1 MNLRLS
7 LSIFPRTGGTA
18 VAITHC
24 TQLFGNV
31 RRALHSFTA
40 GGGPAILDIPSACFV
55 LLGDLREALLRAI
68 PIYIYPFTGMVGTM
82 LFVSPSKVNSSMAL
96 VRLELNP

>member
-31 RRALHSFTA
+31 RRVLHSFTA
-40 GGGPAILDIPSACFV
+40 GGPAAVLGLPLAHFA
-55 LLGDLREALLRAI
+55 LLGDLLEVLLRAI
-68 PIYIYPFTGMVGTM
+68 PIYIYPLYRNGGHDAFCII
-82 LFVSPSKVNSSMAL
+82 
-96 VRLELNP
+96 